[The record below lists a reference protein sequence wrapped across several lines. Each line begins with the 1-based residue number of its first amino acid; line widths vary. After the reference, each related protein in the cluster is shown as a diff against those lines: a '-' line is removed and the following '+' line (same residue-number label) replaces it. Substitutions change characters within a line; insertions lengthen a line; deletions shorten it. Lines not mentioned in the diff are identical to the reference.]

1 MTGVFLISKSLFKPL
16 FKRDYYIPESI
27 AVLMI
32 YCMLILVLVVRD
44 TVAAVAAVC
53 DPLRRRTDYL
63 IKLFPF
69 LSPRNDHSV
78 HDVYVYFLLFFNII
92 FSPFHSLF
100 PSVYPSLCPPAG
112 LTSYLAR
119 IAQYAG
125 MLLFRFCYIV
135 NELLIV

>member
-16 FKRDYYIPESI
+16 LKRDYYIPESI

-32 YCMLILVLVVRD
+32 YCMLILVLVVLCHYVRD

-69 LSPRNDHSV
+69 LSPRSDHSV
-78 HDVYVYFLLFFNII
+78 HDVYVYFIFYNFFPFFTLLPTRLSI
-92 FSPFHSLF
+92 PL
-100 PSVYPSLCPPAG
+100 PACR
-112 LTSYLAR
+112 T
-119 IAQYAG
+119 
-125 MLLFRFCYIV
+125 
-135 NELLIV
+135 N